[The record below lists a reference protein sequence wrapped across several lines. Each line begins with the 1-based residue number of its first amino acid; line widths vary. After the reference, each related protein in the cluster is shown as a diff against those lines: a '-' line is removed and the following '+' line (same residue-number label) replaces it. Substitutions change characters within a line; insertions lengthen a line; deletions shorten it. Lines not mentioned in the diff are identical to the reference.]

1 MNLDRGMLSPYF
13 ATNSEERVC
22 EFADPYILITSK
34 KISKIDSI
42 IKLLERVSKS
52 GKPLFIIAD
61 DVEGEALSTMIIS
74 RLRGII
80 KVCAIKCPGFGNHHT
95 EMLEDIAVITGG
107 QVVIDESDSLEE
119 LEIYSEMLGSAKQ
132 VIITKDSTQ
141 IVSGYGQI
149 DEVMNRLRLIKNQI
163 ADATSEYDK
172 ERLEK
177 RLTNLSRS
185 MSELKG

>member
-1 MNLDRGMLSPYF
+1 M
-13 ATNSEERVC
+13 
-22 EFADPYILITSK
+22 
-34 KISKIDSI
+34 
-42 IKLLERVSKS
+42 
-52 GKPLFIIAD
+52 FIIAD
-61 DVEGEALSTMIIS
+61 DVEGEALSTLIIS

-80 KVCAIKCPGFGNHHT
+80 KVCAIKCPGFGNHRT
-95 EMLEDIAVITGG
+95 EMLADIAVITGG